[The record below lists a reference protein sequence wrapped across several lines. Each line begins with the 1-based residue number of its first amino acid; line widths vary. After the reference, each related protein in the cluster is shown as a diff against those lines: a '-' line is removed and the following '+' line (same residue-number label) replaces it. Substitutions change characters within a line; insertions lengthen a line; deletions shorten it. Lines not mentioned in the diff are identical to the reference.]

1 MGRSKK
7 KTGTTRAKTKKQVKK
22 ENTIPQ
28 GKDKESEIKD
38 VELWT
43 GIKPEDRK
51 KPIKKILLPLSDERA
66 SAYKSL
72 EKKYDVEIIFQ
83 PYLNIEP
90 FSLKEFRRQ
99 KIKLNEYPT
108 IIFTNRTAVDL
119 FFQFSEKLNQP
130 MPAET
135 KYLCLT
141 EQIAYYLQKYIPFRK
156 RRIGWG
162 TGDVESM
169 AEVGKE
175 RFAEHQPML
184 YPCSDKPNE
193 ALIEA
198 FKKRGIEVV
207 PASMYRTIYC
217 ELPVKPQDVD
227 IIAFFTPKDV
237 QAIATNY
244 PEFIQNQGDIL
255 VATFG
260 KRTEEEAK
268 NLGLRVDI
276 KVPIGK
282 FTSMAMILDEYLKQW
297 HKAHGEE

>member
-1 MGRSKK
+1 MGKNKK
-7 KTGTTRAKTKKQVKK
+7 KTGVTRAKSKKQVRK

-28 GKDKESEIKD
+28 DKDKEPEVKE

-43 GIKPEDRK
+43 GIKPEERT
-51 KPIKKILLPLSDERA
+51 KPIRKILLPLSHERA

-72 EKKYDVEIIFQ
+72 EKRYDLQITFQ
-83 PYLNIEP
+83 PYLKIEP
-90 FSLKEFRRQ
+90 LTPKEFRRQ

-162 TGDVESM
+162 TGNVESM
-169 AEVGKE
+169 ADVGKE
-175 RFAEHQPML
+175 RFSEYQPML

-193 ALIEA
+193 ALLKA
-198 FKKRGIEVV
+198 FKEQGIEVK
-207 PASMYRTIYC
+207 PAPMYRTIYC
-217 ELPVKPQDVD
+217 ELPVNPQEVD

-244 PEFIQNQGDIL
+244 PELIKNQGDIL

-260 KRTEEEAK
+260 KRTEEEAQK
-268 NLGLRVDI
+268 LGLRVDI
-276 KVPIGK
+276 KAPIDK

-297 HKAHGEE
+297 HKIHDSE

>member
-1 MGRSKK
+1 MGRRKK
-7 KTGTTRAKTKKQVKK
+7 NTEGDAVKK
-22 ENTIPQ
+22 NATTQQEGTITHD
-28 GKDKESEIKD
+28 KDKEPEIT
-38 VELWT
+38 EEQLWQ
-43 GIKPEDRK
+43 GIKPAERQ

-66 SAYKSL
+66 SAYKTL

-83 PYLNIEP
+83 PYLKIEP

-99 KIKLNEYPT
+99 KIKLNEYRT

-175 RFAEHQPML
+175 RFSEYQPML

-207 PASMYRTIYC
+207 PAPMYRTIYC
-217 ELPVKPQDVD
+217 ELPVRPEEVD
-227 IIAFFTPKDV
+227 IVAFFTPKDV
-237 QAIATNY
+237 QAITSNF
-244 PEFIQNQGDIL
+244 PEFVKNQGDIL
-255 VATFG
+255 VAVFG
-260 KRTEEEAK
+260 KRTEEEALK
-268 NLGLRVDI
+268 SGFRVDI
-276 KVPIGK
+276 KAPIGK

-297 HKAHGEE
+297 HKIHGEE

>member
-7 KTGTTRAKTKKQVKK
+7 KTGTVKAKNKKEIKK

-28 GKDKESEIKD
+28 DKDKEPEVKD
-38 VELWT
+38 AGLWT
-43 GIKPEDRK
+43 GIKPEDRT
-51 KPIKKILLPLSDERA
+51 KPIKRILLPLSSEVA

-72 EKKYDVEIIFQ
+72 QKKYEVEIIFQ
-83 PYLNIEP
+83 PYLKIEP

-135 KYLCLT
+135 KYICLT
-141 EQIAYYLQKYIPFRK
+141 EQIAYYLQKYVPFRK

-175 RFAEHQPML
+175 RFADHQPML

-198 FKKRGIEVV
+198 FKKRGIEVM
-207 PASMYRTIYC
+207 PAPMYRTIYC
-217 ELPVKPQDVD
+217 ELPVKPQEVD

-237 QAIATNY
+237 QAIVTNY
-244 PEFIQNQGDIL
+244 PEFAEKQGDIL

-268 NLGLRVDI
+268 KEGFRVDI

-297 HKAHGEE
+297 HKIHNVE